1 MKNCQILA
9 KKIGWYDAVFRLSQE
24 AHQIPLVN
32 LERNRRASRSKCR
45 SRSPVLA
52 IWRPIAKG
60 FPTTCSRATISTMK
74 KLPNTCEKF
83 VAAIMRRDAAFRLG

>member
-32 LERNRRASRSKCR
+32 LERNRRASRSKSR
-45 SRSPVLA
+45 SRSPDISNLA
-52 IWRPIAKG
+52 PYR
-60 FPTTCSRATISTMK
+60 
-74 KLPNTCEKF
+74 
-83 VAAIMRRDAAFRLG
+83 